1 MPAKKKETWAKSKS
15 KAILRRGI
23 IDRTIA
29 NDMTPEQVF
38 AMDPQEH
45 GKWKWQNWKTNL
57 SNLREA
63 IARDRGRMAADARD
77 FGHDLARVKKLR
89 EANPVPTPWHKS
101 ECPKLL
107 KKDVDDGL
115 HLTLKPKQLYAKR
128 EEYRAFT
135 LTVFRNHIYQEV
147 DSRPKREM
155 RFERKKKVWK
165 YPELHEDH
173 PRLQKRDS

>member
-1 MPAKKKETWAKSKS
+1 
-15 KAILRRGI
+15 
-23 IDRTIA
+23 
-29 NDMTPEQVF
+29 
-38 AMDPQEH
+38 
-45 GKWKWQNWKTNL
+45 
-57 SNLREA
+57 
-63 IARDRGRMAADARD
+63 MAADARD